1 MFKVCSRLFKVK
13 ITLNNLE
20 HQERCDEIM
29 NVKAYLQQ
37 IKVLDTKIKQ
47 KEEQIEYLKEAAG
60 GAGAIRY
67 DKDKVQTSCSD
78 SKLESM
84 IIQYMTLEQ
93 EVQEEKLKFEQAR
106 QKIINQIHELNDDRY
121 INVLFKR
128 YVELKGFEKI
138 AVEMDYNYDY
148 VRELHALAINAFEIT
163 HTIPQ

>member
-1 MFKVCSRLFKVK
+1 
-13 ITLNNLE
+13 
-20 HQERCDEIM
+20 M

-106 QKIINQIHELNDDRY
+106 QIIINQIQELNDDRY

-128 YVELKGFEKI
+128 YVEYKSYELI
-138 AVEMDYNYDY
+138 AVELSYSFDY
-148 VRELHALAINAFEIT
+148 VKELHRDSLDAFRIKHPT
-163 HTIPQ
+163 LSHL